1 VQKNITYEMFLHAVN
16 ADETAAIRLSF
27 PRGGAL
33 VAGCGNIGAA
43 VARRLGLAGVPLVV
57 TYRTNVARATAVV
70 DELLRAGARARAQA
84 LDLEDAA
91 AIERTLGECAR
102 QFGCLHSVIYCA
114 GPAIPFL
121 RVREMPPATLWRH
134 LQADALGC
142 FSLFHHAIPLLEAG
156 GGGSLTA
163 CVTMA
168 NHRTLDTDG
177 LSAIPKAAVESL
189 VRQIASEEAANGI
202 RANAVA
208 IGWIGGFADSF
219 AQARAYTAAMTG
231 PEAAPTRALMERLM
245 ACIRL
250 GRPGRGEEAANIV
263 AFLASEQA
271 SYVTGCVIPADGGAI
286 L

>member
-1 VQKNITYEMFLHAVN
+1 MTSTRA
-16 ADETAAIRLSF
+16 AAITLTFR
-27 PRGGAL
+27 RGGAL
-33 VAGCGNIGAA
+33 IAGSGNIGAA
-43 VARRLGLAGVPLVV
+43 VVRRLALAGVPLVV
-57 TYRTNVARATAVV
+57 TYQSNAGRATALAQ
-70 DELLRAGARARAQA
+70 ELNAQGARVHAQQ
-84 LDLEDAA
+84 LDLADAEAVKRVVADSA
-91 AIERTLGECAR
+91 AHCG
-102 QFGCLHSVIYCA
+102 GLHTVAYCA
-114 GPAIPFL
+114 GPAIPLL
-121 RVREMPPATLWRH
+121 RVRDTSPETLAQH

-142 FSLFHHAIPLLEAG
+142 FRLFHHAIPLLEAG
-156 GGGSLTA
+156 GGGSLSA

-168 NHRTLDTDG
+168 NHRTLETDG

-189 VRQIASEEAANGI
+189 VRQIAAEEAGCGI

-219 AQARAYTAAMTG
+219 EQARAYTAAMTG
-231 PEAAPTRALMERLM
+231 PEAAATRALMQRLM
-245 ACIRL
+245 SGIRM